1 MFRLNRH
8 KSDRSGEKVEFRFS
22 NLQAFQVPKGWDRL
36 LLSIISVETGKTI
49 AKSSKATVRG
59 GTCQWTG
66 PEVIW
71 ISQDDASKELEE
83 SQIKFVLS
91 MGSARSVILGEI
103 VLNLADYL
111 SSEDSGSLLLPL
123 KKCESGITLQVKIQ
137 CTTPKSKF
145 SHEKNWRETTSH
157 FEGLNT
163 NNFGTSIKSDA
174 SDSLF
179 NRSAESLS
187 ISHSSDTS
195 CPDELQDMD
204 TSFLASGSHCCS
216 NSGNGSS
223 GAGRTFVS
231 PRSSSNGTQCLG
243 RHDSAGSFIGTG
255 PEGELSKSNRSSFN
269 SRISGSSIHVNQR
282 QDFAAP
288 KSEDG
293 YHTLSL
299 RSRDSSIDIETAEKM
314 EELHDEVKMW
324 ERHSRQLKHDI
335 EILKKEI
342 SDKSKHQVNLDM
354 ELAAAYKEKN
364 SLKQEVEQ
372 LKIALKE
379 SISKRTNTATDESQ
393 EMTFSLKNQDM
404 INMQEELKDELKLL
418 KESNATLT
426 LQLSKSQESNIELV
440 CIVQDLEQTI
450 EKQKLESEKFSQ
462 KNHETINEEILQGQN
477 LLDREAE
484 HASKLF
490 LKEEEMFKFEKL
502 SNTPNTQQTNQ
513 IELKRSYSDLKR
525 EIEVLKAKLQEVE
538 KDQVKLTDENL
549 DLTFTM
555 KELYKDIREEKDS
568 HGFRSSESQGFI
580 SKDELELHITKLE
593 QENVQLL
600 EHISGLETHLGCLT
614 NAKQSTQLEL
624 ENSRSLISDLKE
636 EIERKQAEVEMQQM
650 DANQRLRKSQ
660 KLLSEALQ
668 EYDIL
673 KISNSSLQAS
683 IDSLIEECSS
693 LQNLNADLKMQKM
706 ELHDHV
712 MHLEVELDQ
721 SRRKVSEFSN
731 QVKNIEAKLSSL
743 QIGIASKEKSL
754 LSQLENL
761 FQEHKEYKKKLS
773 QTHAMLKKIES
784 DKTSKTENLQRELAH
799 LSEQIS
805 SDHREQEQIQ
815 SDAKEAS
822 CANGAESKSEI
833 YQMQRENNE
842 YRRMI
847 QSLQDEIDKLT
858 RKTQFM
864 EKELMLI
871 KEHKQDNKVC
881 SEVNEKP
888 HGTGTSHVTEVYRE
902 SKTQQHGLEFAEVME
917 SNNMLKLQA
926 KRFSTEEQI
935 DDSEI
940 LKKIM
945 TENKTMTTDT
955 NKIPSLEA
963 ELKDM
968 KERYLHMSLQ
978 YAQVE
983 AQREELVLKL
993 KSMQK
998 ERRWFS

>member
-123 KKCESGITLQVKIQ
+123 KKCESGTTLQVKIQ
-137 CTTPKSKF
+137 CTTPISKF

-174 SDSLF
+174 SDSIF
-179 NRSAESLS
+179 NGTAESLS
-187 ISHSSDTS
+187 ISHSSDNS

-223 GAGRTFVS
+223 G
-231 PRSSSNGTQCLG
+231 
-243 RHDSAGSFIGTG
+243 

-269 SRISGSSIHVNQR
+269 SRVSGSSIHVNQR

-299 RSRDSSIDIETAEKM
+299 RSRDSSIDIETAEEM

-354 ELAAAYKEKN
+354 ELAVAYKEKN

-490 LKEEEMFKFEKL
+490 LKEEEIFKFEKL

-549 DLTFTM
+549 DLTFKM

-593 QENVQLL
+593 QENAQLL
-600 EHISGLETHLGCLT
+600 EHISGLETHLGGLT

-721 SRRKVSEFSN
+721 SRKKVSEFSN

-761 FQEHKEYKKKLS
+761 FQEHKEFKKKLS

-805 SDHREQEQIQ
+805 SDHREQEPIT

-822 CANGAESKSEI
+822 CANGAGSKSEI
-833 YQMQRENNE
+833 CQMQRENNE

-847 QSLQDEIDKLT
+847 RSLQDEIDKLM
-858 RKTQFM
+858 RKTQLM

-871 KEHKQDNKVC
+871 NEHKQDDKVC

-955 NKIPSLEA
+955 NKIASLEA